1 MSVRLNKVIREL
13 NIGLQTAVEFL
24 EKRSNLGE
32 VKAEPSFKLNDA
44 QYDALIEAFKKD
56 KEVKVDA
63 NKLFTKKVKDKEK
76 KKTEQR
82 VETKVE
88 TAPQQKFTPLGKI
101 DLESIGKPAPKKEE
115 AKPIEEKKAV
125 ETEAKK
131 PVEKP
136 EVKAEKPVSETK
148 AEEQTKPVVEE
159 KKDEK
164 PQPKEE
170 SQPKPVKE
178 EQPKPVE
185 EKSQEAELPIEQ
197 SQPEKD
203 DKEENSVFTLKSEK
217 KLAPKVKVLGSINL
231 DELNQSTRPKKKS
244 KEEKRREREE
254 KAAQQ
259 KPQNGEKKKRQR
271 ITKERVDI

>member
-13 NIGLQTAVEFL
+13 NIGLQTAVE
-24 EKRSNLGE
+24 RSNLGE

-115 AKPIEEKKAV
+115 TKPIEEKKEV

-136 EVKAEKPVSETK
+136 EVKAEKPISETK
-148 AEEQTKPVVEE
+148 AEEQTKLVVEE

-170 SQPKPVKE
+170 PQLKPVKE
-178 EQPKPVE
+178 EQTKPVE

-254 KAAQQ
+254 KEAPAHH
-259 KPQNGEKKKRQR
+259 KGAC
-271 ITKERVDI
+271 